1 MQTLWFIIITLKK
14 CLKISL
20 SPGPVLVQA
29 KLKLS
34 VTWRIVNCII
44 IIIMKRYIHKLIYDY
59 AVETMW
65 KKSVLFP

>member
-14 CLKISL
+14 CLKISF